1 MGWGAG
7 LRAAAPALDI
17 ERAVPD
23 PLWQVLVPW
32 LAERAAGDAQWRT
45 IRAAILLLRDSGM
58 RIFEV
63 AGANRAELRPVAGD
77 GPLWGELRIVGKRNR
92 TRWVPVSRR
101 AYEALMLHWRDRGV
115 AHAEKGPLLVPAGA
129 DTLPRVRAKA
139 ASGGTGYSDRG
150 LRRLV
155 CQAAETLRQNLEG
168 THPELMAH
176 TRHLHPH
183 AFRHAFGTAA
193 TEAGVPIDVLQSY
206 MGHASPSTSSLYN
219 KAGARRRQQEIAKLF
234 GQAGKAGHP

>member
-1 MGWGAG
+1 M
-7 LRAAAPALDI
+7 
-17 ERAVPD
+17 PD
-23 PLWQVLVPW
+23 PLWRVLVPW

-63 AGANRAELRPVAGD
+63 AGADRAELRPVAGD

-101 AYEALMLHWRDRGV
+101 AYQALMLHWQDRGV

-129 DTLPRVRAKA
+129 DTLPRVRAKTA
-139 ASGGTGYSDRG
+139 AGRAGYSDRG

-155 CQAAETLRQNLEG
+155 CQAAEALRQDLER

-176 TRHLHPH
+176 TQHLHPH

-219 KAGARRRQQEIAKLF
+219 KAGAHRRQKEIAKLF
-234 GQAGKAGHP
+234 GQASKAGHP